1 MNGNTIIIIIM
12 VHLVDMDGNTSGQ
25 SKPRPIRREFCCVQW
40 FGSRLIIVVKVVMKV
55 MKVMMLM
62 KMIVLPIPGKNATLC
77 FNDYEI
83 DDQNVI

>member
-40 FGSRLIIVVKVVMKV
+40 FGSRLIIVMKVV

-62 KMIVLPIPGKNATLC
+62 KVIILPIPGKNATLC

-83 DDQNVI
+83 DDLNVI